1 MNLPINIRDDVSAP
15 AFDLR
20 ARLEQTTVETVVT
33 EALENIKAQMMFS
46 PNDRVTRC
54 VAEAVVRDMLG
65 HLLNMRVV
73 HTITAAMFSD
83 YSIRSLPKG
92 AARVTFTGKRLIGSG
107 IDLSFW
113 FALQQRAADVT
124 RYFVETRMLS
134 PTAARFFWAES
145 RNCVLHLTFP
155 MSAINGAHDQSFEV
169 EVFMDKGDLRIYM
182 DETIAGRIDEVVSLD
197 WILMG

>member
-107 IDLSFW
+107 TLTYLKDFQFEGQLLPVW
-113 FALQQRAADVT
+113 AKQQIREGLCMV
-124 RYFVETRMLS
+124 S
-134 PTAARFFWAES
+134 
-145 RNCVLHLTFP
+145 
-155 MSAINGAHDQSFEV
+155 MSHHAKLYSSDIIFRL
-169 EVFMDKGDLRIYM
+169 F
-182 DETIAGRIDEVVSLD
+182 
-197 WILMG
+197 